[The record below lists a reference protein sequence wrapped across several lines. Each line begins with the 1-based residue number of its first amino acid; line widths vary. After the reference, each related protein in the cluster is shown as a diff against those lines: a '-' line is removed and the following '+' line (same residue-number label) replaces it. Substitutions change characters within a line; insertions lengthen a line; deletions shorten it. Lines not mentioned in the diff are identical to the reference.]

1 MTKTELWKRTGFSLK
16 AGVALNVSGQEDS
29 GAGLVWGLRRSA
41 SAGRSCSGQVRDG
54 ESFGRSP
61 LGLARL
67 QEASGIPPI
76 FFFFVGVFL
85 PCFYLSLFFKKI
97 TPRPDGAVLFL
108 EAGPGRDASF
118 PPTTT
123 ISVLIHGTQVG
134 REKREKKD
142 VKGDLE
148 DSPLPLP
155 EASKQ
160 QGPVCIREQLR

>member
-29 GAGLVWGLRRSA
+29 GTGLVWGLRRSA

-61 LGLARL
+61 LGLPRL
-67 QEASGIPPI
+67 QEASGIQPI
-76 FFFFVGVFL
+76 FFLWEFSCPVSTSLSFL
-85 PCFYLSLFFKKI
+85 KNHPQARWSCPF
-97 TPRPDGAVLFL
+97 
-108 EAGPGRDASF
+108 PGSWPWEGCQL